1 MKFTFRYATGD
12 TQCRHIFCH
21 VTLICSIRTASA
33 YEVIFLSENGRLV
46 SNDNMIECQVLVVW
60 ICNIVLWKDILCKT
74 LYF

>member
-33 YEVIFLSENGRLV
+33 YVVIFLSENGRIV
-46 SNDNMIECQVLVVW
+46 SNDNMIECQVLVSSGSLDMQH
-60 ICNIVLWKDILCKT
+60 CILERC
-74 LYF
+74 FI